1 MCMCASVD
9 TKRVFPCCVCVCVPG
24 GGGGGDG
31 ASSQGHLVDVIVAR
45 AVQVGQGEVWTGRCG
60 HRG

>member
-1 MCMCASVD
+1 MFW
-9 TKRVFPCCVCVCVPG
+9 VFACVHACVPG

-31 ASSQGHLVDVIVAR
+31 APSQGHLVDVIVAG
-45 AVQVGQGEVWTGRCG
+45 AVQVSQGEVGAGRCR